1 MAKINNNKRRILI
14 GLAAVLLAVTTTI
27 TVRQFYVKN
36 LKLVAAAQTERDLAA
51 AKSVAALAEL
61 QKEKLAREKIQA
73 DKEKVETER
82 QLALAEVEKAHIEQE
97 LLSAERQLVNDR
109 HREIKALLE
118 STSQAVAVVTQD
130 HKIAKWS
137 RGAEKIFGWT
147 YDEVVGKDADFLMPT
162 EMFNRHRAGFGKAMT
177 NQAAQV
183 VAGVGDVG
191 PGDDEHASTVVIQCV
206 AKHKDGSDVVVIITV
221 RMFLAGGKPHA
232 FAAFDLADS
241 VKYIDAR
248 PGAN

>member
-1 MAKINNNKRRILI
+1 MAKINNKKRRIVI
-14 GLAAVLLAVTTTI
+14 GLAAILLAVTTTI
-27 TVRQFYVKN
+27 TVRQFYEKN
-36 LKLVAAAQTERDLAA
+36 QKLLEAAQTERDLAA
-51 AKSVAALAEL
+51 AQSAAAVAEL

-73 DKEKVETER
+73 DKDRLETER
-82 QLALAEVEKAHIEQE
+82 QLALAEVEKTHIEQK

-118 STSQAVAVVTQD
+118 STSQAIAVVTED
-130 HKIAKWS
+130 HKITKWS
-137 RGAEKIFGWT
+137 RGAEQIFGWT
-147 YDEVVGKDADFLMPT
+147 YDEVVGKDADFLMPAT
-162 EMFNRHRAGFGKAMT
+162 MFQRHREGFGKAMA
-177 NQAAQV
+177 NQAAKITD
-183 VAGVGDVG
+183 GVPDSN

-206 AKHKDGSDVVVIITV
+206 AKHKDGSDVTVIITV

-248 PGAN
+248 PGVN